1 MKTEVTFVMNEA
13 PRPQFEDVA
22 DVVRYQLSRRSLVG
36 GGAAAAMTAFLAA
49 CSGGGSYSDKPAN
62 NKPAATKS
70 IQIGKANIPVPRDQA
85 VIVGQVEYT
94 VFDSFNGMIP
104 NGSPGGAGVELSTE
118 PLFFLSF
125 ATGKLTPWLATEY
138 KYNDSHTELT
148 MKFDPKAHWN
158 DGQPLGANDFK
169 FTVMLLKDRPDLFGG
184 GGELK
189 EFVKDV
195 EVTDDHT
202 AVVKLLKPTPRLHYN
217 FIAAIAG
224 APINLMPEHVWKS
237 QDPTKY
243 KDNPPVRSGPYKLK
257 QAIRNQKMFVWE
269 KDPNYWAKDKL
280 DVKPQYVIFQSTSKQ
295 ADQAALAFERAEF
308 DVGSI
313 DEQHAKQ
320 LRNTGYPNLQT
331 TQFHDPNPRVLWLNC
346 DPSRGVISEPKMH
359 WAINYCLDRE
369 KIGKSIWPVEVP
381 PAVYPWADYPTN
393 DKWKND
399 ELANKYKFEFNPD
412 KAAQL
417 LDEIAPK
424 GAGGKRMYKGK
435 QINLEIITPSPVDGG
450 EYAIANV
457 LKTELA
463 KVGVP
468 ATLRSL
474 SGSVHDEKF
483 QRGEYDIDSSWAG
496 FAIDPEQLYTDW
508 TSDKYQPIGKNAAG
522 KNKLRFRNATFDELS
537 KELAR
542 IDPSSPEAK
551 PLLDQ
556 ALEIYFQELPMLS
569 VIQTGYPSYFN
580 TAFWTGW
587 PTDDDLYEVPLN
599 WWPHFIFVLGKIKA
613 TGQKGPA

>member
-1 MKTEVTFVMNEA
+1 MNTEPLNDG
-13 PRPQFEDVA
+13 PRPQYEDVQ
-22 DVVRYQLSRRSLVG
+22 DVVRYQLTRRSMMG
-36 GGAAAAMTAFLAA
+36 GGAAALTAFLAA

-62 NKPAATKS
+62 NNKPVATKS
-70 IQIGKANIPVPRDQA
+70 IQIGKANIPVPRDQT

-104 NGSPGGAGVELSTE
+104 NGSPGGAGVELATE

-138 KYNDSHTELT
+138 KYNDDHTELT
-148 MKFDPKAHWN
+148 LKFDPKAHWN
-158 DGQPLGANDFK
+158 DGKPLGANDFR

-195 EVTDDHT
+195 EVPDAQT
-202 AVVKLLKPTPRLHYN
+202 AVVKFLKPTPRFHYN

-224 APINLMPEHVWKS
+224 APNNIMPEHIWKS

-269 KDPNYWAKDKL
+269 KDPNYWNKDKL
-280 DVKPQYVIFQSTSKQ
+280 DVKPQYVVFQSTSKQ

-320 LRNTGYPNLQT
+320 LRNTGYPNLVT
-331 TQFHDPNPRVLWLNC
+331 TQFHDPNPRVMWLNC
-346 DPSRGVISEPKMH
+346 DPSRGVIAEPKMH

-369 KIGKSIWPVEVP
+369 KIGKSIWQVPVP

-412 KAAQL
+412 KATQL

-424 GAGGKRMYKGK
+424 NAAGKRTYKGK
-435 QINLEIITPSPVDGG
+435 EINLEIITPSPVDGG

-474 SGSVHDEKF
+474 AGNVHDEKF
-483 QRGEYDIDSSWAG
+483 QRGQYD
-496 FAIDPEQLYTDW
+496 IDPEQLYTDW
-508 TSDKYQPIGKNAAG
+508 ESTKAQPIGKNAAG
-522 KNKLRFRNATFDELS
+522 KNKMRFRNTQFDEIS
-537 KELAR
+537 KKLAG
-542 IDPSSPEAK
+542 IDPNSEEAK
-551 PLLDQ
+551 PLLEQ
-556 ALEIYFQELPMLS
+556 ALEIYFQNLPLLS

-580 TAFWTGW
+580 TAFWKDW
-587 PTDDDLYEVPLN
+587 PTDDNLFEVPLN
-599 WWPHFIFVLGKIKA
+599 WWPHFIFVLGKISA

>member
-1 MKTEVTFVMNEA
+1 MNEA
-13 PRPQFEDVA
+13 PRPQFEDVQ
-22 DVVRYQLSRRSLVG
+22 DVVRYQLSRRSMLG

-62 NKPAATKS
+62 NNKPVATKS
-70 IQIGKANIPVPRDQA
+70 IQIGKANIPVPRDQS

-104 NGSPGGAGVELSTE
+104 NGSPSGAGVELSTE

-138 KYNDSHTELT
+138 KYNDAFTELT
-148 MKFDPKAHWN
+148 LKFDPKAHWN

-184 GGELK
+184 GGDLK
-189 EFVKDV
+189 EFVKTVDV
-195 EVTDDHT
+195 PDPHT
-202 AVVKLLKPTPRLHYN
+202 AVVTFLKPAPRFHYN

-224 APINLMPEHVWKS
+224 APNNIMPEHIWKS

-269 KDPNYWAKDKL
+269 KDPNYWNKDKL
-280 DVKPQYVIFQSTSKQ
+280 DVKPQYVVFQSTSKQ
-295 ADQAALAFERAEF
+295 LDQASLAFERAEF
-308 DVGSI
+308 DVGSV
-313 DEQHAKQ
+313 DEPHAKQ
-320 LRNTGYPNLQT
+320 LRNTGYPNLVT
-331 TQFHDPNPRVLWLNC
+331 TQFHDPNPRVFWLNC
-346 DPSRGVISEPKMH
+346 DPARGVMAEPKMR
-359 WAINYCLDRE
+359 WAINYCIDRE
-369 KIGKSIWPVEVP
+369 KIGNSIWPVKVP
-381 PAVYPWADYPTN
+381 PAQYPWADYPTN

-399 ELANKYKFEFNPD
+399 DLANKYKFEFNPD
-412 KAAQL
+412 KASQL

-424 GAGGKRMYKGK
+424 NAAGKRTYKGK
-435 QINLEIITPSPVDGG
+435 EINLEIITVSPVDGG

-457 LKTELA
+457 LKTALA

-474 SGSVHDEKF
+474 AGSVHDDKF
-483 QRGEYDIDSSWAG
+483 QRGEYDIDSNWAG
-496 FAIDPEQLYTDW
+496 FAIDPVQLYTDW
-508 TSDKYQPIGKNAAG
+508 TSDKYQPIGKNSAG
-522 KNKLRFRNATFDELS
+522 KNKMRFRNPDFD
-537 KELAR
+537 KI
-542 IDPSSPEAK
+542 IDQLGQLNPDSPEAK
-551 PLLDQ
+551 PLLDK
-556 ALEIYFQELPMLS
+556 ALEIYFQQLPLLAS
-569 VIQTGYPSYFN
+569 IQTGYPSYFN
-580 TAFWTGW
+580 TAFWKDW

-599 WWPHFIFVLGKIKA
+599 WWPHFIFVLAKISA

>member
-1 MKTEVTFVMNEA
+1 MNEA
-13 PRPQFEDVA
+13 PRPQFEDVN

-49 CSGGGSYSDKPAN
+49 CSGGGSSYSDKPAN
-62 NKPAATKS
+62 NNKPVATKS
-70 IQIGKANIPVPRDQA
+70 IRIGKANIPVPRDQA

-118 PLFFLSF
+118 PLFYLSF
-125 ATGKLTPWLATEY
+125 ATGEMKPWLATEY
-138 KYNDSHTELT
+138 KYNDDFTEVT
-148 MKFDPKAHWN
+148 FKFDPKAHWN
-158 DGQPLGANDFK
+158 DGKPLGAADFK
-169 FTVMLLKDRPDLFGG
+169 FTIMLLKDRPDLFGG

-189 EFVKDV
+189 EFVKAIDV
-195 EVTDDHT
+195 PDPQT
-202 AVVKLLKPTPRLHYN
+202 AVVKLLKPTPRFHYN
-217 FIAAIAG
+217 FISAIAG
-224 APINLMPEHVWKS
+224 PPLGIMPEHIWKT

-243 KDNPPVRSGPYKLK
+243 KDNPPVHSGPYKLK

-269 KDPNYWAKDKL
+269 KDPNYWNKDKL
-280 DVKPQYVIFQSTSKQ
+280 DVKPQYVVFQSTSKQ
-295 ADQAALAFERAEF
+295 LDQASLAFERAEF
-308 DVGSI
+308 DVGSV

-320 LRNTGYPNLQT
+320 LRNTGYPALQT
-331 TQFHDPNPRVLWLNC
+331 TQFHDPNPRVMWLNC
-346 DPSRGVISEPKMH
+346 DPSRGVISEPKMR

-369 KIGKSIWPVEVP
+369 KIGKSIWPVPVP
-381 PAVYPWADYPTN
+381 PAQYPWADYPTN
-393 DKWKND
+393 DKWKDD
-399 ELANKYKFEFNPD
+399 EIANKYKFEFSPE
-412 KAAQL
+412 KATQL

-424 GAGGKRMYKGK
+424 NAAGKRTYKGK
-435 QINLEIITPSPVDGG
+435 EINLEIITPSPVDGG

-474 SGSVHDEKF
+474 AGNVHDEKF
-483 QRGEYDIDSSWAG
+483 QRGQYDIDSSWAG
-496 FAIDPEQLYTDW
+496 IAIDPEQLYTDW

-522 KNKLRFRNATFDELS
+522 KNKLRFRNAKFDEIS
-537 KELAR
+537 KKLAGLN
-542 IDPSSPEAK
+542 PESEEAK
-551 PLLDQ
+551 PLLKE

-580 TAFWTGW
+580 TTFWKGW
-587 PTDDDLYEVPLN
+587 PTDEDLYEVPLN
-599 WWPHFIFVLGKIKA
+599 WWQHFIFVLGKIEP

>member
-1 MKTEVTFVMNEA
+1 VNDA

-22 DVVRYQLSRRSLVG
+22 DVVRHQLNSPLSRRLVMG
-36 GGAAAAMTAFLAA
+36 GGAATLAGFLAA
-49 CSGGGSYSDKPAN
+49 CSGNGGSYSDKPAN

-70 IQIGKANIPVPRDQA
+70 IQIGKANIPTPRDQT

-104 NGSPGGAGVELSTE
+104 NGSPGGAGVELATE

-138 KYNDSHTELT
+138 KYNSDHTELT
-148 MKFDPKAHWN
+148 LKFDPKAHWN
-158 DGQPLGANDFK
+158 DGKPLGAKDFR

-189 EFVKDV
+189 EFVKSV
-195 EVTDDHT
+195 EVPDDHT

-217 FIAAIAG
+217 FIAAISG
-224 APINLMPEHVWKS
+224 APINVMAEHVWKA

-269 KDPNYWAKDKL
+269 KDPNYWNKDKL
-280 DVKPQYVIFQSTSKQ
+280 DVKPQYVIFQSMSKQ
-295 ADQAALAFERAEF
+295 GDQASLAFERAEF

-313 DEQHAKQ
+313 DAQHAKQ
-320 LRNTGYPNLQT
+320 LANAGYPNLQT

-346 DPSRGVISEPKMH
+346 DPARGVMSEPKMR
-359 WAINYCLDRE
+359 WAVNYCLDRE
-369 KIGKSIWPVEVP
+369 KIGKSVWQVEVP
-381 PAVYPWADYPTN
+381 PAIYPWADYPTN
-393 DKWKND
+393 EKWKND
-399 ELANKYKFEFNPD
+399 ELANKYKFEYNLE
-412 KAAQL
+412 KATAL
-417 LDEIAPK
+417 LDEICPK
-424 GAGGKRMYKGK
+424 NAAGKRMYKGK
-435 QINLEIITPSPVDGG
+435 EVNLEIITPAQKDKD

-457 LKTELA
+457 LVTDLA

-474 SGSVHDEKF
+474 SGSVHSEKF
-483 QRGEYDIDSSWAG
+483 ERGEYDIDSSWAG

-508 TSDKYQPIGKNAAG
+508 ESSRARPIGKNAAG
-522 KNKLRFRNATFDELS
+522 KNKMRFRDPEFDKIS
-537 KELAR
+537 QQLAGM
-542 IDPSSPEAK
+542 DPNSEQAK

-556 ALEIYFQELPMLS
+556 ALEIYFQKLPLLP
-569 VIQTGYPSYFN
+569 VIQTGYPQFFN

-599 WWPHFIFVLGKIKA
+599 WWPHFTFVLARIKA

>member
-1 MKTEVTFVMNEA
+1 MNDA
-13 PRPQFEDVA
+13 PRPQFENVSDI
-22 DVVRYQLSRRSLVG
+22 VRHQLSRRSVVG
-36 GGAAAAMTAFLAA
+36 GGAAALAGFLAA
-49 CSGGGSYSDKPAN
+49 CSGNGGSYSDKPAD
-62 NKPAATKS
+62 NKPAATKT
-70 IQIGKANIPVPRDQA
+70 IQIGKANIPTPRDQT
-85 VIVGQVEYT
+85 VTVGQVEYT

-104 NGSPGGAGVELSTE
+104 NGSPGGAGVELATE

-138 KYNDSHTELT
+138 SYNSDHTELT
-148 MKFDPKAHWN
+148 LKFDPKAHWN
-158 DGQPLGANDFK
+158 DGKPLGAKDFR
-169 FTVMLLKDRPDLFGG
+169 FTVMMLKDRPDLFGG

-189 EFVKDV
+189 DFVKSV
-195 EVTDDHT
+195 EVPDEHT

-217 FIAAIAG
+217 FIAAVSG
-224 APINLMPEHVWKS
+224 ASVNLMPEHIWKS

-269 KDPNYWAKDKL
+269 KDPNYWNKDKL
-280 DVKPQYVIFQSTSKQ
+280 DVKAQYVIFQSMSKQ
-295 ADQAALAFERAEF
+295 GDQASLAFERAEF

-313 DEQHAKQ
+313 DAQHAKQ
-320 LRNTGYPNLQT
+320 LSNAGYPNLQT

-346 DPSRGVISEPKMH
+346 DPARGVAAEPKMR

-369 KIGKSIWPVEVP
+369 KIGKSVWQVEVP
-381 PAVYPWADYPTN
+381 PAIYPWADYPTN
-393 DKWKND
+393 DKWKNED
-399 ELANKYKFEFNPD
+399 LANKYKFEYSLE
-412 KAAQL
+412 KATAL
-417 LDEIAPK
+417 LDEICPK
-424 GAGGKRMYKGK
+424 NPAGKRMYKGK
-435 QINLEIITPSPVDGG
+435 EVNLEIITPAQKDKD
-450 EYAIANV
+450 EYAIADV
-457 LKTELA
+457 LKTDLA

-496 FAIDPEQLYTDW
+496 FAIDPQQLYTDW
-508 TSDKYQPIGKNAAG
+508 ESSKAQPIGKNAAR
-522 KNKLRFRNATFDELS
+522 KNKMRFRDPKFDEIS
-537 KELAR
+537 QQLAGM
-542 IDPSSPEAK
+542 DPNSEEAK

-556 ALEIYFQELPMLS
+556 SLEIYFQKLPLLP
-569 VIQTGYPSYFN
+569 VIQTGYPQFFN

-599 WWPHFIFVLGKIKA
+599 WWPHFIFVLAKLKA

>member
-1 MKTEVTFVMNEA
+1 MNDA

-22 DVVRYQLSRRSLVG
+22 EVVRHQLSRRSVVG
-36 GGAAAAMTAFLAA
+36 GGAAAMAAFLAA
-49 CSGGGSYSDKPAN
+49 CSGGGGSYSDKPA

-70 IQIGKANIPVPRDQA
+70 IQIGKANIPVPRDQT

-104 NGSPGGAGVELSTE
+104 NGAPSGAGFEICRE
-118 PLFFLSF
+118 AMFYLSF
-125 ATGKLTPWLATEY
+125 ATGELKPWLATAY
-138 KYNDSHTELT
+138 KYNDAHTELT
-148 MKFDPKAHWN
+148 INFDPKAKWN
-158 DGQPLGANDFK
+158 DGQPLTANDFK
-169 FTVMLLKDRPDLFGG
+169 FTVLLLKDRPDLFGG

-189 EFVKDV
+189 EFVKEIKIPD
-195 EVTDDHT
+195 EHT
-202 AVVKLLKPTPRLHYN
+202 AVITLTKATPRFHYN

-224 APINLMPEHVWKS
+224 GFDILPEHIWKGK
-237 QDPTKY
+237 DPTKY
-243 KDNPPVRSGPYKLK
+243 KDSSPVRTGPYKLK

-269 KDPNYWAKDKL
+269 KNPDYWAKDKL
-280 DVKPQYVIFQSTSKQ
+280 DVGPQYVVFQSTSKQ

-320 LRNTGYPNLQT
+320 LRNGGYPNLQT
-331 TQFHDPNPRVLWLNC
+331 TQFHDPNPRVMWLNC
-346 DPSRGVISEPKMH
+346 DPSRGVIAEEKMR
-359 WAINYCLDRE
+359 WAINYCLDRA

-381 PAVYPWADYPTN
+381 AAIYPWADYPTN

-399 ELANKYKFEFNPD
+399 ELADKYKFEFNPQ
-412 KAAQL
+412 KATEL
-417 LDEIAPK
+417 LDEICPK
-424 GAGGKRMYKGK
+424 NSAGKRIYKGK
-435 QINLEIITPSPVDGG
+435 EVNLEIITASPVDGG

-457 LKTELA
+457 LKTDLA

-474 SGSVHDEKF
+474 SGSVHGEKF
-483 QRGEYDIDSSWAG
+483 ERGEYDIDSNWAG
-496 FAIDPEQLYTDW
+496 FAFDPAQMYSDW
-508 TSDKYQPIGKNAAG
+508 ESSRAQPIGKNAAG
-522 KNKLRFRNATFDELS
+522 KNKMRFKDAAFDELS
-537 KELAR
+537 HQLAAM
-542 IDPSSPEAK
+542 DPTAAEAK

-556 ALEIYFQELPMLS
+556 ALEIYFQKLPLLP

-599 WWPHFIFVLGKIKA
+599 WWQHFIFVLGKVKA

>member
-1 MKTEVTFVMNEA
+1 MNEA

-22 DVVRYQLSRRSLVG
+22 DVVRHQLSRRSVMG
-36 GGAAAAMTAFLAA
+36 GGAAALATFLAA
-49 CSGGGSYSDKPAN
+49 CSGGGGSYSDKPAG

-70 IQIGKANIPVPRDQA
+70 IQIGKANIPVPRDQS

-104 NGSPGGAGVELSTE
+104 NGSPGGAGVELATE

-138 KYNDSHTELT
+138 KYNDDHTELT
-148 MKFDPKAHWN
+148 LKFDPKAHWN

-189 EFVKDV
+189 EFVKSV
-195 EVTDDHT
+195 EVPDAHT

-224 APINLMPEHVWKS
+224 APVNLMPEHIWKS
-237 QDPTKY
+237 QDPTKF

-269 KDPNYWAKDKL
+269 KDPNYWNKDKL
-280 DVKPQYVIFQSTSKQ
+280 DVKPQYAIFQSMSKQ
-295 ADQAALAFERAEF
+295 GDQASLAFERVEF

-313 DEQHAKQ
+313 DAQHAKQ
-320 LRNTGYPNLQT
+320 LANSGYPNLLT

-346 DPSRGVISEPKMH
+346 DPVRGVMAEEKMR
-359 WAINYCLDRE
+359 WAINYCLDRD
-369 KIGKSIWPVEVP
+369 KIGKSVWQVEVP
-381 PAVYPWADYPTN
+381 AAVYPWADYPTN

-399 ELANKYKFEFNPD
+399 ELANKYKFEYSLE
-412 KAAQL
+412 KATAL
-417 LDEIAPK
+417 LDEVCPK
-424 GAGGKRMYKGK
+424 NSAGKRTYKGK
-435 QINLEIITPSPVDGG
+435 EVNLEIITPAQVDKD

-457 LKTELA
+457 LKTDLA

-468 ATLRSL
+468 CTLRSL

-508 TSDKYQPIGKNAAG
+508 ESTDAQPVGKNAAG
-522 KNKLRFRNATFDELS
+522 KNKMRFRDPAFDEIS
-537 KELAR
+537 KKLAGM
-542 IDPSSPEAK
+542 DPDSEEAK
-551 PLLDQ
+551 PLLAQ
-556 ALEIYFQELPMLS
+556 ALEIYFQKLPLLP
-569 VIQTGYPSYFN
+569 VIQTGYPQFFN
-580 TAFWTGW
+580 TAFWTDW
-587 PTDDDLYEVPLN
+587 PTDDNLYEVPLN
-599 WWPHFIFVLGKIKA
+599 WWPHFTFVLAKIKA

>member
-1 MKTEVTFVMNEA
+1 MNDA
-13 PRPQFEDVA
+13 PRPQFEDVSE
-22 DVVRYQLSRRSLVG
+22 VVRYQLSRRSMMG
-36 GGAAAAMTAFLAA
+36 GGAAALATFLAA
-49 CSGGGSYSDKPAN
+49 CSGGGGSYSDKPAG

-70 IQIGKANIPVPRDQA
+70 IQINKANIPVPRDQT
-85 VIVGQVEYT
+85 VVTGQVEYT

-104 NGSPGGAGVELSTE
+104 NGSPGGAGVELATE

-138 KYNDSHTELT
+138 KYNDDHTELT

-189 EFVKDV
+189 EFVKSVDV
-195 EVTDDHT
+195 PDAHT

-224 APINLMPEHVWKS
+224 APINLMPEHIWKS

-269 KDPNYWAKDKL
+269 KDASYWNKDKL
-280 DVKPQYVIFQSTSKQ
+280 DVKPQYVVYQSTSKQ
-295 ADQAALAFERAEF
+295 LDQASLAFEHAEF
-308 DVGSI
+308 DVGSV
-313 DEQHAKQ
+313 DEPHAKQ
-320 LRNTGYPNLQT
+320 LRNSGYPNLVT
-331 TQFHDPNPRVLWLNC
+331 TQFHDPNPRVMWLNC
-346 DPSRGVISEPKMH
+346 DPARGVVSEPKMR

-381 PAVYPWADYPTN
+381 SAVYPWADYPTN

-399 ELANKYKFEFNPD
+399 ELANKYKFEFSPE
-412 KAAQL
+412 KATAL

-424 GAGGKRMYKGK
+424 NAAGKRTYKGK
-435 QINLEIITPSPVDGG
+435 EINLEIITPSPVDGG

-483 QRGEYDIDSSWAG
+483 QRGQYDIDSSWAG

-522 KNKLRFRNATFDELS
+522 KNKMRFRNAKFDEIS
-537 KELAR
+537 GKLAGL
-542 IDPSSPEAK
+542 DPSSPDAK
-551 PLLDQ
+551 PFLDQ

-580 TAFWTGW
+580 TAFWTDW
-587 PTDDDLYEVPLN
+587 PTDADLYEVPLN
-599 WWPHFIFVLGKIKA
+599 WWPHFIFVLAKIKP